1 MREERGE
8 YQIESFVIVLLYR
21 FEIREEVRERYV
33 LLRYKVGVQ
42 VIIYSSVNIY
52 CSPLSICSNGWIDLG
67 HKAIHLSRC

>member
-52 CSPLSICSNGWIDLG
+52 CSPLSICSNGSLCDPDQS
-67 HKAIHLSRC
+67 IHLSRC